1 MKVETLGAALVATGL
16 VVVSPAYGQEE
27 CPVGRPE
34 ILVRGI
40 IPVTGDGP
48 LWVAAGSG
56 TISWT
61 GPNEGVTVLWV
72 RDYEVSGPALISG
85 ANRASGAKAG
95 FAHTTSA
102 LSSRTERYR
111 LENIGFQPNDI
122 SQADLRRYSFHRGAV
137 FFPEPGCYEI
147 TAQVGREKAAL
158 YLDVEQQ

>member
-1 MKVETLGAALVATGL
+1 MRVETLGAVLVATGL
-16 VVVSPAYGQEE
+16 VVVAPAYGQEE
-27 CPVGRPE
+27 CPVGRSE

-48 LWVAAGSG
+48 MWVGVGSG
-56 TISWT
+56 TIRWT
-61 GPNEGVTVLWV
+61 GPNEGVTVLWI

-85 ANRASGAKAG
+85 ANRVSGAKAG
-95 FAHTTSA
+95 FARTTSA
-102 LSSRTERYR
+102 LGERNERYR

-147 TAQVGREKAAL
+147 TAQIGREKATL